1 MCGLGAIISASRR
14 KFCEAMRIKTN
25 FKWVIK
31 IVLISIAAS
40 MTFTLVSA
48 EVLGNTG
55 YIAAFV
61 ILALFIMVGIISDII
76 AIAVT
81 ASVEAPFHSMAAH
94 RERGAREAL
103 QLVKNADKVASI
115 CNDVIGDVAGIV
127 SGTTAALIA
136 TMILYGIS
144 TESLPL
150 QLLIPGAVTGLT
162 IGGKAVGKAFAFN
175 NSTAIVLR
183 VGKFIRLFKKRG

>member
-1 MCGLGAIISASRR
+1 MRR

-31 IVLISIAAS
+31 IVLISIAAT

-48 EVLGNTG
+48 EVLGSTG

-61 ILALFIMVGIISDII
+61 VLSLFIIVGIISDII

-127 SGTTAALIA
+127 SGTMAALIA
-136 TMILYGIS
+136 TMLLYGIN
-144 TESLPL
+144 TENLLL